1 MANQYLDRKS
11 EDPDWLFKEFLA
23 ALTDEEL
30 WGCISWQLLQMRC
43 KQCKAIPCWTPCQS
57 RQDAEHRLEIADL
70 EVRKRGTW
78 RGRVLARDR
87 PLPLWESQD
96 PETDR

>member
-1 MANQYLDRKS
+1 MANQYLDRKA

-23 ALTDEEL
+23 ALTDDEL
-30 WGCISWQLLQMRC
+30 WGCISWQLQQMRC
-43 KQCKAIPCWTPCQS
+43 KDCHEHPCQTPCQP
-57 RQDAEHRLEIADL
+57 REDAEHRLQIADQ

-87 PLPLWESQD
+87 PLPLEDYQD
-96 PETDR
+96 PKTDR